1 MMKTNKQLILVMCLV
16 LAFAYAMYGCTPV
29 SNNNTVKQHKT
40 DTVEIKQMAFSPA
53 TITVNKGDTIV
64 FINHDLVDHDIT
76 EENKKL
82 WSSSPLHPGQS
93 WSKIFT
99 EPANYFCSLHVVMK
113 GKVVVQ

>member
-1 MMKTNKQLILVMCLV
+1 MMNTNKQLIIVMCIVLV
-16 LAFAYAMYGCTPV
+16 IVYVLYGCTPAT
-29 SNNNTVKQHKT
+29 NNSTVKHKT
-40 DTVEIKQMAFSPA
+40 DTVEIKQMAFFPA

-93 WSKIFT
+93 WSKVFT

-113 GKVVVQ
+113 GKVDVQ